1 MITVQLTKRIIAL
14 EKLLMKKH
22 TSCGAAA
29 LFIGQVRDNNKG
41 KKVKAIEYSAYEKMA
56 LKQMEKTVRTAKN
69 KFRVKNILMVH
80 RIGKLRVG
88 EISLVVAVF
97 SPHREEAFEALRFCV
112 EGIKHQAP
120 IFKKEFFSDG
130 TFHFVGKGKSHG
142 KCCA

>member
-1 MITVQLTKRIIAL
+1 MIQLTKHPIACG
-14 EKLLMKKH
+14 KLLKKAD

-56 LKQMEKTVRTAKN
+56 LKQMGEIVRVAKN

-97 SPHREEAFEALRFCV
+97 SPHREEAFACLQFCV
-112 EGIKHQAP
+112 EGLKLKAP

-130 TFHFVGKGKSHG
+130 TFHFSGTGKNHG

>member
-1 MITVQLTKRIIAL
+1 MTVQLTKHPIAC
-14 EKLLMKKH
+14 EKLLEKNDM
-22 TSCGAAA
+22 SCGAVAI
-29 LFIGQVRDNNKG
+29 FIGQVRNNNKG

-56 LKQMEKTVRTAKN
+56 LKQMEKIVRVAKN
-69 KFRVKNILMVH
+69 KFKVKNILMVH
-80 RIGKLRVG
+80 RVGKLRAG

-112 EGIKHQAP
+112 EGIKHQVP

-130 TFHFVGKGKSHG
+130 TFHFSGMGENHG

>member
-1 MITVQLTKRIIAL
+1 MTVQLTKHIIAR

-22 TSCGAAA
+22 TSCGATA

-56 LKQMEKTVRTAKN
+56 LKQMEKIVRVAKN
-69 KFRVKNILMVH
+69 KFKVKNILMVH
-80 RIGKLRVG
+80 RIGRLRVG

-97 SPHREEAFEALRFCV
+97 SPHREEAFASLQFCV
-112 EGIKHQAP
+112 EGLKLKVP

-130 TFHFVGKGKSHG
+130 TFHFSGTGKSHG